1 MAAVASLFQEESV
14 GVHEGALLTNSV
26 CFVAK
31 VCAVCVSLSPLQLA
45 CTCTGLMEGIMSIR
59 AYRPLSKLRNR
70 FARITHRWQKK
81 ARQVYEVCG
90 TRDACQLLRRKL
102 HESF

>member
-1 MAAVASLFQEESV
+1 MRKGGLSKFSKMRF
-14 GVHEGALLTNSV
+14 LLL
-26 CFVAK
+26 C
-31 VCAVCVSLSPLQLA
+31 
-45 CTCTGLMEGIMSIR
+45 IY
-59 AYRPLSKLRNR
+59 YRPLSKLHNR
-70 FARITHRWQKK
+70 FTQITRRWQKK